1 MLPGGPESSTDHWMP
16 NMSLVTEA
24 APHSKRPR
32 DANANA
38 PHLQRLIEKQPSCL
52 MRVNMDGVLLAANDA
67 ALSLLGASDT
77 IQVLGKPLTE
87 WVVPEHQLM
96 WSEFSAVVASDT
108 ARSLECDFTDMSST
122 RRTLLLHGVPVLDH
136 PDGTPSII
144 LGARDV
150 SRLRQIEAS
159 QEAEKNKP
167 RSFPERE
174 QLEGLLRAGRKH
186 LEDQRGQLVAATAE
200 RKRLESLLGEK
211 EEALRQ
217 LQNQRDEFER
227 QHVEHHERGAA
238 KERDA
243 GQQLDALRAELA
255 QAANECQRLSAA
267 MTEQEASYQQLIAE
281 QDEQQR
287 AQAERHQLELQQ
299 RERQA
304 QQQLEAVQAQI
315 STTAADRDRIQG
327 LLKDQEAAYQRL
339 IDDQADQERAQ
350 TERHQLDLQQRER
363 QLHQRA
369 DALQAQTSEV
379 AADRDRLQ
387 GLLKE
392 QESAYQRLID
402 DQAEQ
407 ERVLTEQHRLD
418 VQTRARESEQQLD
431 SLHRQVSDLATEL
444 SRLQGLLSASAERQ
458 RQMAQELADGS
469 VELRFKDLA
478 TAQLTPFAAAGRLA
492 LELGEELQR
501 VMKNIDR
508 GTATMLAQ
516 CPLEAALRGEL
527 ESIRGEAIKAA
538 SLAGQLEQARSGA
551 QSAESGEPGMPG
563 AEV

>member
-1 MLPGGPESSTDHWMP
+1 
-16 NMSLVTEA
+16 
-24 APHSKRPR
+24 
-32 DANANA
+32 
-38 PHLQRLIEKQPSCL
+38 
-52 MRVNMDGVLLAANDA
+52 
-67 ALSLLGASDT
+67 
-77 IQVLGKPLTE
+77 
-87 WVVPEHQLM
+87 
-96 WSEFSAVVASDT
+96 
-108 ARSLECDFTDMSST
+108 
-122 RRTLLLHGVPVLDH
+122 
-136 PDGTPSII
+136 
-144 LGARDV
+144 
-150 SRLRQIEAS
+150 
-159 QEAEKNKP
+159 
-167 RSFPERE
+167 
-174 QLEGLLRAGRKH
+174 
-186 LEDQRGQLVAATAE
+186 
-200 RKRLESLLGEK
+200 
-211 EEALRQ
+211 
-217 LQNQRDEFER
+217 
-227 QHVEHHERGAA
+227 
-238 KERDA
+238 
-243 GQQLDALRAELA
+243 
-255 QAANECQRLSAA
+255 
-267 MTEQEASYQQLIAE
+267 LIAE

-551 QSAESGEPGMPG
+551 QSAESGEPGMPE